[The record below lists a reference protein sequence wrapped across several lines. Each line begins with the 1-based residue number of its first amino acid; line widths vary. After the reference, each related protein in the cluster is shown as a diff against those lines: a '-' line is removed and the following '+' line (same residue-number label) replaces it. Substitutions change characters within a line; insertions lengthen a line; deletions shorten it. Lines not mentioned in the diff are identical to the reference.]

1 MTDHD
6 TNLRD
11 LAAMFAM
18 AGLLM
23 RGRVGANGVADEAL
37 VYADAFMKHRQSQ
50 AKEEPEEPQGIVA
63 IKKKK
68 KNVPE

>member
-18 AGLLM
+18 NGLLR
-23 RGRVGANGVADEAL
+23 RGEIHVIESAFALADE
-37 VYADAFMKHRQSQ
+37 FMEARNGEQK
-50 AKEEPEEPQGIVA
+50 GIVA

>member
-23 RGRVGANGVADEAL
+23 RGREDILIVATAFDI
-37 VYADAFMKHRQSQ
+37 ADKFMETRELK
-50 AKEEPEEPQGIVA
+50 AEEQQGIVA

>member
-18 AGLLM
+18 TGLLM
-23 RGRVGANGVADEAL
+23 RGDVSVVESAFALADE
-37 VYADAFMKHRQSQ
+37 FMEARNGDHQK
-50 AKEEPEEPQGIVA
+50 GIVA

>member
-18 AGLLM
+18 TGLLIRNREGENIVSKSFDM
-23 RGRVGANGVADEAL
+23 ADL
-37 VYADAFMKHRQSQ
+37 FMETRELK
-50 AKEEPEEPQGIVA
+50 PEESQGIVA

>member
-1 MTDHD
+1 LTDHD

-18 AGLLM
+18 TGLLM
-23 RGRVGANGVADEAL
+23 RNRDGDHIVDEAFCM
-37 VYADAFMKHRQSQ
+37 ADMFMEVRDRKQ
-50 AKEEPEEPQGIVA
+50 EEQQGIVA

-68 KNVPE
+68 KNVSE

>member
-23 RGRVGANGVADEAL
+23 RGREDISIVESAFDIADKVMETREL
-37 VYADAFMKHRQSQ
+37 K
-50 AKEEPEEPQGIVA
+50 PEESQGIVA

>member
-18 AGLLM
+18 NGLLR
-23 RGRVGANGVADEAL
+23 RGELNVMESAFALADE
-37 VYADAFMKHRQSQ
+37 FMEVRNGEQK
-50 AKEEPEEPQGIVA
+50 GIVA

-68 KNVPE
+68 KNVQE

>member
-18 AGLLM
+18 NGLLL
-23 RGRVGANGVADEAL
+23 RGEQNVMESAFALADE
-37 VYADAFMKHRQSQ
+37 FMEARNGEQK
-50 AKEEPEEPQGIVA
+50 GIVA

>member
-18 AGLLM
+18 TGLLI
-23 RGRVGANGVADEAL
+23 RGEEAVMESAFALADE
-37 VYADAFMKHRQSQ
+37 FMEARNGDHQK
-50 AKEEPEEPQGIVA
+50 GIVA
-63 IKKKK
+63 LKKKK